1 MQISRRQALKALV
14 GVAAATTA
22 PVAAAQIL
30 VPEEPRRRI
39 WQVGKKLVRP
49 TLAQIS
55 RYAHENSEVRGSGL
69 MPIEGQPG
77 LFRDLE
83 TGRVIN
89 IRDFADDLKHFVHDE
104 YVAVTSTE
112 LVALQDAQPQR
123 YLLAQERP
131 EAAPD
136 ASGGGHQG
144 SGSDGPT
151 RPRSGA

>member
-55 RYAHENSEVRGSGL
+55 RQYERQHGDGEKSRHQNL
-69 MPIEGQPG
+69 TP
-77 LFRDLE
+77 
-83 TGRVIN
+83 N
-89 IRDFADDLKHFVHDE
+89 IPVDDF
-104 YVAVTSTE
+104 
-112 LVALQDAQPQR
+112 
-123 YLLAQERP
+123 
-131 EAAPD
+131 
-136 ASGGGHQG
+136 HQ
-144 SGSDGPT
+144 
-151 RPRSGA
+151 